1 MLNEIK
7 PNYPNEERLWQLFLR
22 VHDSAPAVPSRS
34 AVHTRVQIAYTILQ
48 EYEKEVE
55 LLRVREQSIAEI
67 NGLLVDDLDLSCR
80 ALNCLRFENITT
92 VDQLCTMTENQVLRI
107 PNLGRRA
114 LNNIKEELLKHGREL
129 AK

>member
-1 MLNEIK
+1 MLDDFK

-34 AVHTRVQIAYTILQ
+34 AVHSRVQIAYAILQ
-48 EYEKEVE
+48 QYEKEVE
-55 LLRVREQSIAEI
+55 LLREKEKAK
-67 NGLLVDDLDLSCR
+67 GTTLLIDDLELPAR
-80 ALNCLRFENITT
+80 ELRCLRFENITT

-114 LNNIKEELLKHGREL
+114 LNNIKEELFKHGREL
-129 AK
+129 TK